1 MDFIISAV
9 LAFWRLPVT
18 LASKLELRN
27 YPFDCKTHRG
37 LLLTRLLFFHTQMAF
52 LCKMCLGQTSN
63 TNWIPMV
70 LYPLL
75 LPMKENSLICNTRQ
89 DSEISRPIF
98 ANLVETCLSAKG
110 HLFEDKLRLF
120 YYVRETLHFLCYKCI
135 LPFLFPQAETFHCT
149 RPQVLSFI

>member
-37 LLLTRLLFFHTQMAF
+37 LLLTRLLFFHTQTAF

-63 TNWIPMV
+63 TNWSPMV

-98 ANLVETCLSAKG
+98 ANLVETCLSAN
-110 HLFEDKLRLF
+110 DICLRISWDYFTMPEKHYISYVINAF
-120 YYVRETLHFLCYKCI
+120 Y
-135 LPFLFPQAETFHCT
+135 LFPQAETFRCT